1 MSIRHLLVLLIVGF
15 SLEAVSAGNEQISG
29 AFGLVLGDQY
39 DPKRSYGKKSK
50 ETGLTLYSFRPKNN
64 FRSFTKYAVSLTPST
79 KKIFLINAIAVFR
92 NSSDCESELDL
103 MSSMLE
109 EKYGQPIKTTDR
121 FDLNNTTVLIDQPEH
136 GREILLKCSRLRS
149 NVKLDIFYSDNNLKS
164 LSEQEYKEIER
175 KRLNDS
181 GL

>member
-1 MSIRHLLVLLIVGF
+1 MFIRRLFILLIVGF
-15 SLEAVSAGNEQISG
+15 SLEALSAGNEQITG
-29 AFGLVLGDQY
+29 AFCIVLGDQY
-39 DPKRSYGKKSK
+39 DPKRAYGKKSK

-79 KKIFLINAIAVFR
+79 KKIFLINALAVFR

-103 MSSMLE
+103 MSSMLG

-121 FDLNNTTVLIDQPEH
+121 FDLNNTTVLIDQPEN

-149 NVKLDIFYSDNNLKS
+149 NVKLDIFYSDNNLQS
-164 LSEQEYKEIER
+164 LADQEYKEIER
-175 KRLNDS
+175 ERLDDS